1 MRNFLILLVVV
12 MVVSLVAQQP
22 APQPTPPAAQQPTQQ
37 AAQATNLDDGK
48 PAVFSTRSNLV
59 IVDVTVKDKAGK
71 VIENLRPQ
79 DFTVLEDGKPQKVS
93 VFEFQKLATN
103 PEPPPALTLADQ
115 LELPKAAKTT
125 ITAERP
131 GEVQYHD
138 KCLLVFFLDFSS
150 MGIPEQLRAQE
161 AALEYISKKI
171 TPADLVSI
179 LLYTSTIQV
188 KTDFTDDR
196 DVL

>member
-22 APQPTPPAAQQPTQQ
+22 QPAQQPAPPTAQQ
-37 AAQATNLDDGK
+37 PAQPNNLDDGK

-138 KCLLVFFLDFSS
+138 KRLLVFFLDFSS

-179 LLYTSTIQV
+179 MLYTST
-188 KTDFTDDR
+188 
-196 DVL
+196 

>member
-1 MRNFLILLVVV
+1 MRNFLILLVFV

-22 APQPTPPAAQQPTQQ
+22 IPQPAPQPTQQP
-37 AAQATNLDDGK
+37 AQATNLDDGK

-138 KCLLVFFLDFSS
+138 
-150 MGIPEQLRAQE
+150 
-161 AALEYISKKI
+161 
-171 TPADLVSI
+171 
-179 LLYTSTIQV
+179 
-188 KTDFTDDR
+188 
-196 DVL
+196 